1 KDLAEMV
8 AELALKVFSNEVKPR
23 INQERNW
30 YQVYL
35 SSTRRHTQ
43 NVHRAISE
51 WLGGLG
57 VWGLRSYEKRIPA
70 KVFDQPARAIGV
82 FLRHLWS
89 TDGCIR
95 LKPGFYAPAIYFASS
110 SEELVRGVQS
120 LLLRLGINAWLRR
133 RSQNGKGRD
142 QYHINLTGKPDLE
155 RFAEQVGAAGDYK
168 QQSLKEVME

>member
-1 KDLAEMV
+1 
-8 AELALKVFSNEVKPR
+8 
-23 INQERNW
+23 
-30 YQVYL
+30 
-35 SSTRRHTQ
+35 
-43 NVHRAISE
+43 
-51 WLGGLG
+51 
-57 VWGLRSYEKRIPA
+57 
-70 KVFDQPARAIGV
+70 
-82 FLRHLWS
+82 
-89 TDGCIR
+89 

-168 QQSLKEVME
+168 QQSLKEVMEYLRGRKPHTHRDVIPNAAWRDVVVPAMHDSGLTTRQMMAGINIEYCGSALYK